1 MKYVKKDFGSY
12 KLHMI
17 KTNKFKT
24 IKIRIS
30 FRNQIKKDEITLRNI
45 LSHMLTYSSNKY
57 KTKRDLIIEAQNLY
71 DASIYVGNSRYG
83 NYINTN
89 INLTVLNDKYTEEG
103 NYKNSLYFLKELI
116 YNPNVSDNKFDEEVL
131 NIVKKNCLTSLE
143 SIKEDTT
150 YYSII
155 RLYEAMDKDSPLSY
169 RMCGYIDDLDKVNS
183 SNLYTYYKNM
193 INKDLMD
200 IFVVGDI
207 DFIETEELIKE
218 NFPVK
223 TFKKKRVSY
232 YLPEKKARSK
242 RLFAK
247 EQDENSQSKLAIGCR
262 YYGLSSYE
270 KSYPLTL
277 YNIIL
282 GVGSDSKLFREVR
295 EANSLCYDISSVLNK
310 LDNTLIIR
318 AGVNRKNVKK
328 IVDLSN
334 TQMNLMKKG
343 KFGDDVIEKAKEF
356 FSTSLDSM
364 LESQSNIIDFY
375 FMMDI
380 LKLDDL
386 DTRRKKMAKVTKAEI
401 VKVAKKVKMD
411 TIYCLEGIKE

>member
-30 FRNQIKKDEITLRNI
+30 FRNQIKKDEITMRNI

-169 RMCGYIDDLDKVNS
+169 RMCGYIEDLDKVNS

-247 EQDENSQSKLAIGCR
+247 EQAENSQSKLAIGCR

-328 IVDLSN
+328 TVDLSN

>member
-1 MKYVKKDFGSY
+1 
-12 KLHMI
+12 
-17 KTNKFKT
+17 
-24 IKIRIS
+24 
-30 FRNQIKKDEITLRNI
+30 
-45 LSHMLTYSSNKY
+45 
-57 KTKRDLIIEAQNLY
+57 
-71 DASIYVGNSRYG
+71 
-83 NYINTN
+83 
-89 INLTVLNDKYTEEG
+89 
-103 NYKNSLYFLKELI
+103 
-116 YNPNVSDNKFDEEVL
+116 
-131 NIVKKNCLTSLE
+131 
-143 SIKEDTT
+143 
-150 YYSII
+150 
-155 RLYEAMDKDSPLSY
+155 MDKDSPLSY

>member
-30 FRNQIKKDEITLRNI
+30 FRNQIKKDEITMRNI

>member
-24 IKIRIS
+24 IKIRVS
-30 FRNQIKKDEITLRNI
+30 FRNQIKKDEITMRNI
-45 LSHMLTYSSNKY
+45 LSNILTYSSNKY
-57 KTKRDLIIEAQNLY
+57 KTKRDLILESQNLY

-103 NYKNSLYFLKELI
+103 NYKKSLYFLNELI
-116 YNPNVSDNKFDEEVL
+116 YNPNVSDNKFNKEVL
-131 NIVKKNCLTSLE
+131 SIVKKNCFTSLE

-155 RLYEAMDKDSPLSY
+155 RLYEVMDEESPLSY
-169 RMCGYIDDLDKVNS
+169 RMCGYINDLDKINS
-183 SNLYTYYKNM
+183 SNLYAYYKNM

-207 DFIETEELIKE
+207 DFFETEELIKE
-218 NFPVK
+218 IFPVK
-223 TFKKKRVSY
+223 TFKKKRVDY
-232 YLPEKKARSK
+232 YLPEKKARGK

-247 EQDENSQSKLAIGCR
+247 EQDENLQSKLAIGCR
-262 YYGLSSYE
+262 CYGLSSYE
-270 KSYPLTL
+270 KNYPLTL

-295 EANSLCYDISSVLNK
+295 EANSLCYDINSVLNK
-310 LDNTLIIR
+310 LDNTLVIR

-328 IVDLSN
+328 TIDLSN
-334 TQMNLMKKG
+334 TQMNLMRKG

-386 DTRRKKMAKVTKAEI
+386 EVRRKKMAKVTKAEI

-411 TIYCLEGIKE
+411 TIYCLEGVKE

>member
-30 FRNQIKKDEITLRNI
+30 FRNQIKKDEITMRNI

-155 RLYEAMDKDSPLSY
+155 RLYETMDKDSPLSY

-328 IVDLSN
+328 TVDLSN

>member
-30 FRNQIKKDEITLRNI
+30 FRNQIKKDEITMRNI

-71 DASIYVGNSRYG
+71 DASIYVGNSRHG

-328 IVDLSN
+328 TVDLSN

>member
-30 FRNQIKKDEITLRNI
+30 FRNQIKKDEITMRNI

-328 IVDLSN
+328 TVDLSN